1 MTTTNGTTTI
11 DAITTNNEMMDETM
25 TETMTNMTNMT
36 NMTSIVNA
44 PLTNEELAIYY
55 NVLSNMLNGAITSAV
70 KMVCASQT
78 AVISEGFEKLLN
90 NINHKFED
98 IKKTVSGAVTAQTE
112 FNTRQAQ
119 FNTQQA
125 QFNTLAMKLAS
136 QLVESS
142 NSNAKTMTEL
152 FADSQE
158 RLAKTMLDI
167 TNRQQKWYFATAKEL
182 ATNKAD
188 VVDNPRFT
196 NSIDESSSTK
206 WIRNV
211 WGICGAIGRRRS
223 IDKKNVLFEM
233 FDILREQH
241 PEIREDFRSYKQ
253 TKPNSS
259 QISMCGHSDFYR
271 PIVDGIISQMHMK
284 YFPES
289 YTVNN
294 IVNKNLINSVTIM
307 KSPDCIRDIIA
318 HYAKTHNL
326 THMSATY
333 RLYYKLAT
341 LTERNIKKESREYAS
356 SLGYKNCSTGYY
368 VANNSELFQTF
379 KSIAEVK

>member
-1 MTTTNGTTTI
+1 MTTTNGTATI
-11 DAITTNNEMMDETM
+11 DAITTNNEVM
-25 TETMTNMTNMT
+25 TNNMTDMTNMTN
-36 NMTSIVNA
+36 IVNA

-70 KMVCASQT
+70 KAVCASQT
-78 AVISEGFEKLLN
+78 AVISEGFEKILN

-112 FNTRQAQ
+112 FNT
-119 FNTQQA
+119 QQA
-125 QFNTLAMKLAS
+125 QFNALAMKLAS

-142 NSNAKTMTEL
+142 NSNTKTMTEL
-152 FADSQE
+152 FTDSQE

-182 ATNKAD
+182 ATNKVD

-233 FDILREQH
+233 FDVLREQH

-307 KSPDCIRDIIA
+307 KSPNCIRDIIA